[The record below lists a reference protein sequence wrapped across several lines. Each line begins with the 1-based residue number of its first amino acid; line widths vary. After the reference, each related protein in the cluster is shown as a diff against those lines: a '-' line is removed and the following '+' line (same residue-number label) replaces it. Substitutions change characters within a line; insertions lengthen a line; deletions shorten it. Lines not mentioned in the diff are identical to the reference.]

1 MNMFEFNILKMLTL
15 DELCRLLNNLKRWSS
30 DITESGRNELGKQ
43 ALNVICCYILA
54 TEYEVRT
61 EKRLD
66 WSLFPKIA
74 LFRAFQKAYV
84 NVDIRENTLHEIE
97 GSENPQKLFNKVT
110 ARVIDH
116 ETDEDF
122 CDCIKEGCETLEE
135 SIFKAATKI
144 ATLLELLEIKNKV
157 HNFKDVYNEIVS
169 SAKQYYDIPGFRSIF
184 KKLKRKKW
192 KIARAFQKNTTK
204 VLEDVSTLRNRDRWS
219 VHSHPVK
226 CSVLGH
232 LFETAAIAYFVSLE
246 HGLSEKDATINFF
259 IGAFHDVAEVYTG
272 DIPSPI
278 KDYIKDFRKRS
289 EEFELRMMNEN
300 FYPYLPSYLEKA
312 VRDVMLEEPA
322 NENRKSIIKIADY
335 VSAVSELHR
344 QAVKGSHDRE
354 LYKALVGHRAKLRLY
369 NAGKI
374 EMMYYEY
381 VEKYCRK
388 TMLLG
393 DADYYLA
400 IAEMICGNILRIN
413 EGFMTELKKYKA
425 TKKLYR
431 RFLVAERKFN
441 ESETDIIEQEK
452 FAALKG
458 KCRKYYY

>member
-54 TEYEVRT
+54 IEYEVRT
-61 EKRLD
+61 GKNLN

-97 GSENPQKLFNKVT
+97 GSENPQKLFNEVT
-110 ARVIDH
+110 ERVIEH
-116 ETDEDF
+116 EADEEFRDY
-122 CDCIKEGCETLEE
+122 IKEGCESIEE

-157 HNFKDVYNEIVS
+157 HNFRRVYYEVVS
-169 SAKQYYDIPGFRSIF
+169 DAKKYYDIPGFRSIF

-192 KIARAFQKNTTK
+192 KIAKEFQKNTIK

-219 VHSHPVK
+219 VYSHPVK

-246 HGLSEKDATINFF
+246 HGLSEKNATTNFF
-259 IGAFHDVAEVYTG
+259 VGAFHDVAEVYTG

-278 KDYIKDFRKRS
+278 KDYIRNFRKRS

-312 VRDVMLEEPA
+312 VRDVMLEEPK
-322 NENRKSIIKIADY
+322 NSDRKGIIKIADY
-335 VSAVSELHR
+335 VSAVSEVHR

-354 LYKALVGHRAKLRLY
+354 LYKALVGHRAKLRFY
-369 NAGKI
+369 DAGKI

-393 DADYYLA
+393 DTDYYLA
-400 IAEMICGNILRIN
+400 AAEMTCRNILRIN
-413 EGFMTELKKYKA
+413 EGFMTDIKKYKM

-431 RFLVAERKFN
+431 RFLLIERYFN
-441 ESETDIIEQEK
+441 ESETDDIEKTK
-452 FAALKG
+452 FAALKE
-458 KCRKYYY
+458 KCRKFYY